1 MFFFL
6 AKAKRNNMGKI
17 LLNKVQFPKLIPGFY
32 NFRLDK
38 FQQFY
43 KETFSILEIIAS
55 PEVVTHLGNIRS

>member
-17 LLNKVQFPKLIPGFY
+17 LLNRVQFPKLIPGFY

-55 PEVVTHLGNIRS
+55 P